1 MVTAEEIGQIEVFA
15 DLEPD
20 ERERLARVV
29 ADISLT
35 PGESAVHE
43 GDAQALFAVLDG
55 RLQVIR
61 RVDGVESVVGERK
74 PGDLF
79 GEMTVAFGLVYPAG
93 LSLRALEA
101 ARVFRVDLADYEEL
115 RGSAAG
121 GGPCGRPGELPSR
134 GSKRPAGPRGRTVS
148 DQGDHPRTPW
158 GCRLYGA
165 QALP

>member
-35 PGESAVHE
+35 PGGPGVHE
-43 GDAQALFAVLDG
+43 GDAQALCGVLDG

-93 LSLRALEA
+93 LSLRAVEA
-101 ARVFRVDLADYEEL
+101 ARVFRIDLADYEEL
-115 RGSAAG
+115 AAAAPQVADRVGDLANYRLGGARG
-121 GGPCGRPGELPSR
+121 C
-134 GSKRPAGPRGRTVS
+134 RPARPYRLRLGRS
-148 DQGDHPRTPW
+148 S
-158 GCRLYGA
+158 
-165 QALP
+165 